1 VTSAR
6 DEAGVVTE
14 MEWLMPI
21 DSEQE
26 RSRARLQMRTQ
37 TAIDRA
43 SRRSIRGGARRDL
56 VRATLVESLAQ
67 AGVMFQDDQL
77 EHITDAIMTGR
88 RVDAATVL
96 LPPSDRES
104 ASPMNAADGDV

>member
-1 VTSAR
+1 
-6 DEAGVVTE
+6 
-14 MEWLMPI
+14 MPI
-21 DSEQE
+21 DNEQE
-26 RSRARLQMRTQ
+26 RTRARLQMRTQ

-67 AGVMFQDDQL
+67 AGVMFQDEQL
-77 EHITDAIMTGR
+77 DHITDAIMTGR

-96 LPPSDRES
+96 LPRADRVSET
-104 ASPMNAADGDV
+104 PMNAAEGEV